1 VDTVTDFVSGT
12 DKLAISQSVFGIGSD
27 LVLDNAVVKA
37 GPRLR
42 CRCRTGDPDA
52 ERGHPERQHG
62 GSGHRL
68 GQQRL
73 RRRRQVLFSLH
84 SGSTTTVYLFTSNGA
99 DAAVSAGELTQTLT
113 GTATVADF
121 QLV

>member
-1 VDTVTDFVSGT
+1 
-12 DKLAISQSVFGIGSD
+12 
-27 LVLDNAVVKA
+27 
-37 GPRLR
+37 
-42 CRCRTGDPDA
+42 
-52 ERGHPERQHG
+52 
-62 GSGHRL
+62 
-68 GQQRL
+68 
-73 RRRRQVLFSLH
+73 VLFALH